1 MAIPNDTLFCPVT
14 GTESGHI
21 YQTDLSI
28 ETSTVNSY
36 SGARTEKKFFSLSTY
51 DGHFFGKEKAMSY

>member
-1 MAIPNDTLFCPVT
+1 MAIPNDTLVCPVT

-36 SGARTEKKFFSLSTY
+36 SGARTEKILF
-51 DGHFFGKEKAMSY
+51 A